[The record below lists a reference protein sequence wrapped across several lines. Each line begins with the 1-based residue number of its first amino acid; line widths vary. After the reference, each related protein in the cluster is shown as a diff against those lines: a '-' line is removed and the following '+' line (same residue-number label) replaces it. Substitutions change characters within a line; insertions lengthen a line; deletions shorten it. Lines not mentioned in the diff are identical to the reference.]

1 MLAAISAAFMTPI
14 SIGLAP
20 LAMLRH
26 MLVIA
31 SVHKAPP
38 LAAFVMRMPRL
49 VAGVQKHLKATLL
62 ILVQRSV
69 ERARSLGQ
77 FCHGGTSFRS

>member
-1 MLAAISAAFMTPI
+1 MLAAISAAFVTPI

-31 SVHKAPP
+31 SVHIAPP
-38 LAAFVMRMPRL
+38 LAVFVIRISRL
-49 VAGVQKHLKATLL
+49 AAGVQKHLKATLL
-62 ILVQRSV
+62 ILVQ
-69 ERARSLGQ
+69 
-77 FCHGGTSFRS
+77 